1 MTLMQM
7 SLSGA
12 VLILAVIVLRSL
24 ALHRLPKGTFP
35 ALWALAAARLLLPFS
50 LPSPLSVYTLAESL
64 PVQRAAVSGTA
75 GGAAYAPVTSSPA
88 LSFPSVPTAS
98 GRALDIPLWTAL
110 WLTGAAACA
119 LYFLVSYLRCR
130 REFRTALP
138 VEGEWV
144 ERWLAGHRLRR
155 TIKLRQWDR
164 IEAPLTYGLF
174 RPIILFPRNTDWT
187 NCKQLAYALEH
198 EFVHIQRFDAAFK
211 LVLTAA
217 ACVHWFNPLAWVMLA
232 LAGRDL
238 ELRCDETVVR
248 RFGLSAGS
256 DYALALIAMEERKSG
271 LGPFASA
278 FSKNA
283 IEERIRAIMKLKK
296 TSLAALAAAV
306 VLVCC
311 VATAFATSAAEK
323 GPYPQV
329 KEGTFTKEELDRLS
343 GLWFRGYRDM
353 TVADY
358 QEKLWAE
365 RDTLED
371 MELIERYGQAGIV
384 GGVYEDYFRFVY
396 EPLTA
401 EGWRTRTFSDMAEAR
416 MPDGQTMFL
425 EYTYT
430 LHILDPDRLTVGA
443 YEQAHAAVKE
453 GVTTLLEPGV
463 QEADFTALSRSLSTS
478 GLEVSVEGGVPYG
491 YEDPDRELHAQSSNE
506 TSAQWDRLLAPY
518 TAFGLTYTFDDPDLD
533 GNGLTMWFEGREVQG
548 IYDEQ
553 EHIWITEHTGTSAY
567 GEDAVELYAV
577 YRDGKLS
584 GLRAAT
590 DEEQA
595 AWDETRQANSDAR
608 LAGLD
613 GQEEREFPRATLE
626 DYDAL
631 MNLWTLNLDEE
642 RPLDPGVL
650 YLSHR
655 KPDCRDLP
663 LEVFNQK
670 LLDWANENPD
680 AWNRISCDVIWNDY
694 DKELVSNVR
703 TFASI
708 TCALSGTENGQMI
721 RALHTGEPEQDPSF
735 AASLPERTV
744 EENSGIIT
752 AWCDLY
758 YDISYHI
765 PDKSAL
771 TAAERD
777 ACVGGMMNAISAFW
791 RDTDMED
798 LLGMSEADVVSHFN
812 EWAQACSTD
821 KIQFNPITED
831 DIHFE
836 TLDERGVNN

>member
-35 ALWALAAARLLLPFS
+35 ALWALAAARLLLPLS
-50 LPSPLSVYTLAESL
+50 LPSPMSVYNLAERI
-64 PVQRAAVSGTA
+64 PVQSAAVSGTT
-75 GGAAYAPVTSSPA
+75 GGAAYAAPAPVLGFPA
-88 LSFPSVPTAS
+88 VPTAS
-98 GRALDIPLWTAL
+98 GQALQIPLWTVL
-110 WLTGAAACA
+110 WLAGAAVCA
-119 LYFLVSYLRCR
+119 LYFLASYLRCR

-138 VEGEWV
+138 VEGEWA
-144 ERWLAGHRLRR
+144 EQWLAGHRLRR
-155 TIKLRQWDR
+155 TISLRRWDR

-174 RPIILFPRNTDWT
+174 HPIILLPQNTDWT
-187 NCKQLAYALEH
+187 NCRQLAYALEH

-217 ACVHWFNPLAWVMLA
+217 ACVHWFNPLVWVMLA

-238 ELRCDETVVR
+238 ELRCDEAVVR

-296 TSLAALAAAV
+296 TSLAALTAAV

-311 VATAFATSAAEK
+311 VATAFATSAAEQA
-323 GPYPQV
+323 PYPQV
-329 KEGTFTKEELDRLS
+329 KEGTFTKEELDRLA
-343 GLWFRGYRDM
+343 GFWFQGYRDM

-384 GGVYEDYFRFVY
+384 GGVYEDYFHFVY

-416 MPDGQTMFL
+416 TPDGPIVFL

-430 LHILDPDRLTVGA
+430 LHILDPDRLTAGA

-453 GVTTLLEPGV
+453 GVTALLGTDV
-463 QEADFTALSRSLSTS
+463 QEADFAALSRSLSTGS
-478 GLEVSVEGGVPYG
+478 LEVTVEGGAPYG

-553 EHIWITEHTGTSAY
+553 EHIWITEHTGTSTY

-577 YRDGKLS
+577 YTDGRLS
-584 GLRAAT
+584 NLRIAT
-590 DEEQA
+590 AEEQA
-595 AWDETRQANSDAR
+595 QWDESRRQS
-608 LAGLD
+608 
-613 GQEEREFPRATLE
+613 GQTVSNTGEKTREFPNATRE
-626 DYDAL
+626 DYDSL
-631 MNLWTLNLDEE
+631 MNLRTLNPDED

-655 KPDCRDLP
+655 KADSRDLP
-663 LEVFNQK
+663 LERFNQK

-694 DKELVSNVR
+694 APKLTGDERV
-703 TFASI
+703 FAAV
-708 TCALSGTENGQMI
+708 TCRLSGTENGMMI
-721 RALHTGEPEQDPSF
+721 RALHTGEPEQDPGF
-735 AASLPERTV
+735 AASLPMQSA
-744 EENSGIIT
+744 EEDGIVT

-771 TAAERD
+771 TVAERD
-777 ACVGGMMNAISAFW
+777 ACVGGMMNAIDDFW
-791 RDTDMED
+791 WGTDLED
-798 LLGMSEADVVSHFN
+798 LLDMSEADVVSHFN

-836 TLDERGVNN
+836 ALDERGVKN